1 MTWKTF
7 ALAAA
12 TTIGLAALGAG
23 ISGVRADDDEG
34 GKRVRPVTD
43 QTVIEECGACHMVFQ
58 PAMLPARSWVAVMNG
73 LADHFGENAA
83 LPDDKVK
90 AITDYLVVNAGDA
103 GGRPN
108 RMVAGIAPGEAPL
121 RISDTPYWV
130 REHRGEVRPGA
141 FEDPRVKSKANCVA
155 CHRGAEM
162 GSYDDD

>member
-7 ALAAA
+7 ALAAT

-23 ISGVRADDDEG
+23 MSGVRADDDKG

-83 LPDDKVK
+83 LSDDKVR
-90 AITDYLVVNAGDA
+90 AITDYLVANAGDA
-103 GGRPN
+103 GGRDA
-108 RMVAGIAPGEAPL
+108 VA
-121 RISDTPYWV
+121 D
-130 REHRGEVRPGA
+130 HRFDRAE
-141 FEDPRVKSKANCVA
+141 
-155 CHRGAEM
+155 RGARHHLAARAEDVAQR
-162 GSYDDD
+162 GDLGAVAEWNA